1 MSVIK
6 CDMMYAII
14 HAHTHIPLFGHA
26 VVDDMNENFIYMN
39 KIRRTL

>member
-14 HAHTHIPLFGHA
+14 HAHTHTLLFGYA
-26 VVDDMNENFIYMN
+26 VVNDMNENSIYMN
-39 KIRRTL
+39 KIHRTL